1 MKGAPGNATHNML
14 AAYNAGAYRVI
25 QYNGVPPYRETQN
38 YVKTITTLAKSFEAP
53 SGPVEPSKQAAGAIY
68 FAQEKLGTRYLWGG
82 TGTAA
87 QGGRFDCSGL
97 TQAAY
102 RLRGHRAAPG
112 GERPVERRGASEAG
126 RAAPG

>member
-1 MKGAPGNATHNML
+1 ML

-25 QYNGVPPYRETQN
+25 QYKGVPPYPETQN

-53 SGPVEPSKQAAGAIY
+53 FGPVAPSKQAAGAIY
-68 FAQEKLGTRYLWGG
+68 FAQEKLGTPYLWGG

-102 RLRGHRAAPG
+102 HSVGIQRPG
-112 GERPVERRGASEAG
+112 W
-126 RAAPG
+126 